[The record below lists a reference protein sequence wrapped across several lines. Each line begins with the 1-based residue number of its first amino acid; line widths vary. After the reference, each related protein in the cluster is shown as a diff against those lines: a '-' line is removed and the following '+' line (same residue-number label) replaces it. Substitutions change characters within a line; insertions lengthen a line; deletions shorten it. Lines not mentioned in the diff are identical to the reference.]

1 MVVRLYSPPSNIR
14 PEGEAQLECRDLIM
28 IIIINTELTRTVG
41 DIRANA
47 SQVIELTFISKIT
60 SSLAG

>member
-1 MVVRLYSPPSNIR
+1 MVRLLLPPSNIR
-14 PEGEAQLECRDLIM
+14 PEGEDQLEWSRLIM

-41 DIRANA
+41 NIRAND
-47 SQVIELTFISKIT
+47 SQVIELIFISKIT